1 MSKTNTWWTI
11 TLMALIIII
20 LATQILIG
28 ADTDS
33 GRILRYISYGA
44 TLLSIT
50 LSVFAILY
58 TFLSNAKIDQE
69 FAQLYR
75 ATAEIKATNALLK
88 GNVAQ
93 IIRAVE
99 KTNDTLGQM
108 PTRISNTLKGQ
119 LPDLSSIE
127 NRKE

>member
-11 TLMALIIII
+11 TLMALIILI

-75 ATAEIKATNALLK
+75 ATAEITATNELLK
-88 GNVAQ
+88 GNVEQ